1 MNRRQFIFCN
11 ATALAPN
18 FSTFAAFH
26 FFGAVGQVGVFQT
39 AFILSV
45 ECVGEAYRVLCGVII
60 ELFFVLGEAL
70 VPLAGYLAG
79 SWRSTI
85 LWLMVPS
92 LIPLLYWPLFPESP
106 RWLLSRKK
114 YVEAQRIVT
123 KMAKYNRTSEPQ
135 IADYREVISVNSQR
149 DLVSSAE
156 GVTAWI
162 RHPRLLLRT
171 LNLCFAWAVI
181 TMAYY
186 GLSMNSAS
194 LAGSPYIN
202 FLLVSLVEYF
212 NCTIQHCM
220 GQLAILF
227 QCVSKIN

>member
-1 MNRRQFIFCN
+1 MK
-11 ATALAPN
+11 
-18 FSTFAAFH
+18 SH
-26 FFGAVGQVGVFQT
+26 
-39 AFILSV
+39 
-45 ECVGEAYRVLCGVII
+45 VIT
-60 ELFFVLGEAL
+60 EQQ
-70 VPLAGYLAG
+70 P
-79 SWRSTI
+79 R
-85 LWLMVPS
+85 
-92 LIPLLYWPLFPESP
+92 PLFPESP

-135 IADYREVISVNSQR
+135 IADYREAISVDSQSEP
-149 DLVSSAE
+149 VGSAE

-202 FLLVSLVEYF
+202 FLLVTLVKDFDCNNNMASHHSFSGKKKISCF
-212 NCTIQHCM
+212 N
-220 GQLAILF
+220 
-227 QCVSKIN
+227 

>member
-70 VPLAGYLAG
+70 VPLAAYLTG

-92 LIPLLYWPLFPESP
+92 AIPLLYWPLFPESP
-106 RWLLSRKK
+106 RWLLSQKR
-114 YVEAQRIVT
+114 YVEAQRVV
-123 KMAKYNRTSEPQ
+123 AKAAKFNGTSEPQ
-135 IADYREVISVNSQR
+135 IADYRETAAAA
-149 DLVSSAE
+149 SSGGQADRGGGSE
-156 GVTAWI
+156 GVVAWL

-194 LAGSPYIN
+194 LAGSPYVN
-202 FLLVSLVEYF
+202 FLLVSLVSIFQTKF
-212 NCTIQHCM
+212 NVFTM
-220 GQLAILF
+220 G
-227 QCVSKIN
+227 K

>member
-1 MNRRQFIFCN
+1 M
-11 ATALAPN
+11 APN

-60 ELFFVLGEAL
+60 EFFFVLGEAV
-70 VPLAGYLAG
+70 VPLAAYLAG

-92 LIPLLYWPLFPESP
+92 AIPLLYWPLFPESP
-106 RWLLSRKK
+106 RWLLSQKR
-114 YVEAQRIVT
+114 YVEAQRVVARA
-123 KMAKYNRTSEPQ
+123 AKYNGTSEPR
-135 IADYREVISVNSQR
+135 IADYRETTAGGSQAER
-149 DLVSSAE
+149 GGVGSE
-156 GVTAWI
+156 GVVAWL

-194 LAGSPYIN
+194 LAGSPYVN
-202 FLLVSLVEYF
+202 FLLVSLVSFIFTVGEAVRST
-212 NCTIQHCM
+212 C
-220 GQLAILF
+220 G
-227 QCVSKIN
+227 K